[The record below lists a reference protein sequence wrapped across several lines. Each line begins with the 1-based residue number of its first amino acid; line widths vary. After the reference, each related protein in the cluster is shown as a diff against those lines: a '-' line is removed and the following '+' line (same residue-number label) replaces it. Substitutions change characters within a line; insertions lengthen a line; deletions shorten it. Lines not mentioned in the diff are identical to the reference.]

1 MAEPQLD
8 VTRLLKAWGNGE
20 PTALDQLLP
29 LVYEELRRVA
39 RRALRSERGNH
50 TLQATALVNE
60 VYIKL
65 VDQRQAHWNDRAHFF
80 AVSAG
85 LMRRILVD
93 HARRSRAAKRGGGD
107 ARIAID
113 KIQVPSPE
121 PAVDLLALDE
131 ALARLASFDARQE
144 KVVALRFFGGLTI
157 EEVGEVLKLS
167 RATIKMEWSIAK
179 AWLFREL
186 HERGDG
192 AGKPAE

>member
-93 HARRSRAAKRGGGD
+93 SARKKRSLKEGGGWQRKSLEDLEIAD
-107 ARIAID
+107 AAD
-113 KIQVPSPE
+113 DEK
-121 PAVDLLALDE
+121 LMALDE
-131 ALARLASFDARQE
+131 ALTRLEAKDASKARLV
-144 KVVALRFFGGLTI
+144 KLRFFAGLTI
-157 EEVGEVLKLS
+157 DQAAEALGIS
-167 RATIKMEWSIAK
+167 TATAERHWTYAR
-179 AWLFREL
+179 AWLQREMS
-186 HERGDG
+186 
-192 AGKPAE
+192 